1 MAVTYNPYSSYKAG
15 IAKNRRC
22 FYGLVLIEIVLVF
35 LIISLLLGIAVPNA
49 IKVIRKTRLDEDAAR
64 FARTLRT
71 TAELAVLYG
80 HELDVVIDVTDGYYT
95 IYDKN
100 RKEEQSENET
110 INDGYEYIEPVIER
124 QGLDYCYIE
133 QIDFPDGSHQYSGEL
148 ILHATAEGWGTSIVF
163 NLIDDRNQRKR
174 YVRCD
179 RQTVRVKESRQP
191 LSMLEAKKEIS
202 MTTPM

>member
-1 MAVTYNPYSSYKAG
+1 MSVTYNPYSGHKVR
-15 IAKNRRC
+15 ITRKRRGS
-22 FYGLVLIEIVLVF
+22 YGLVLVEIVLVF
-35 LIISLLLGIAVPNA
+35 LIISLMLGIAVPYA
-49 IKVIRKTRLDEDAAR
+49 IKVVRKTRLDADAAR
-64 FARTLRT
+64 FARTLRK

-80 HELDVVIDVTDGYYT
+80 RELDVVVDITDGYYT
-95 IYDKN
+95 IYDQS
-100 RKEEQSENET
+100 REEESNDET
-110 INDGYEYIEPVIER
+110 INDGYEYIEPVIEQ
-124 QGLDYCYIE
+124 QGLDHCYIE

-191 LSMLEAKKEIS
+191 LSMLEPKKEVS
-202 MTTPM
+202 MTMPM

>member
-1 MAVTYNPYSSYKAG
+1 MSVTYNPYSGYEAG
-15 IAKNRRC
+15 GIRKRRGV
-22 FYGLVLIEIVLVF
+22 YGLVLVEIVLVF

-49 IKVIRKTRLDEDAAR
+49 IKVVRKTRLDKDVAR
-64 FARTLRT
+64 FARTMRK

-80 HELDVVIDVTDGYYT
+80 RELDVVIDITDGYYT
-95 IYDKN
+95 IYDQS
-100 RKEEQSENET
+100 RKEEQSEDET
-110 INDGYEYIEPVIER
+110 INDGYEYIEPVIEQ
-124 QGLDYCYIE
+124 QGLDHCYIE
-133 QIDFPDGSHQYSGEL
+133 QIDFSDGSHQYSGEL

-174 YVRCD
+174 YVSCD

-191 LSMLEAKKEIS
+191 LSMLEPKKEVS

>member
-1 MAVTYNPYSSYKAG
+1 MAVTYNPYSGHEAG
-15 IAKNRRC
+15 VTRGKRNSC
-22 FYGLVLIEIVLVF
+22 GLVLIEIVLVF
-35 LIISLLLGIAVPNA
+35 LIISLMLGIAVPNV
-49 IKVIRKTRLDEDAAR
+49 IKVVRKTRLDADAAR

-80 HELDVVIDVTDGYYT
+80 RELDVVIDVIDGYYT
-95 IYDKN
+95 IYDKD
-100 RKEEQSENET
+100 REEESNDET

-191 LSMLEAKKEIS
+191 LNMLEAKKEVS